1 MLQAMKHYFFLG
13 TGRQCSASGQDI
25 HGGFSGRRIG
35 NDRKDTCG
43 IRTHTG
49 RPHRLSGPT
58 PSPLRQSVPAA
69 PIITSVLGQS
79 GPLAGR
85 PGMPAFTWGGEASAL
100 GSTSAVLGCARIGP
114 RLQRGAC
121 VRLRSYNWQAGALNA
136 KTEATPRGFEPLRAE
151 PDGFRVHPLS
161 RMDSMSCDA
170 TLCNVQIHFCDT
182 FHDHAP
188 TRSGVSEN
196 TPG

>member
-1 MLQAMKHYFFLG
+1 MEASQADESAM
-13 TGRQCSASGQDI
+13 TGKTSV
-25 HGGFSGRRIG
+25 GFEPTRGDPIGLAGRRP
-35 NDRKDTCG
+35 NRSAKVSLQL
-43 IRTHTG
+43 
-49 RPHRLSGPT
+49 RLLLGLS
-58 PSPLRQSVPAA
+58 LCANM
-69 PIITSVLGQS
+69 VLGQS
-79 GPLAGR
+79 SPLTGR
-85 PGMPAFTWGGEASAL
+85 PGMPAFTCGGEASAL

-114 RLQRGAC
+114 RLPRGAC

-136 KTEATPRGFEPLRAE
+136 KTEATPRGFEPLWAE
-151 PDGFRVHPLS
+151 PNGFRVHPLS

-170 TLCNVQIHFCDT
+170 ALCNVQIHFCDT